1 MNGWSL
7 FALSILLLPVFAG
20 RAPSD
25 TRIESVPRPPTDA
38 RTALYPSNR
47 EPLAPS
53 PFAKLPIGAVKPRG
67 WLRHMLRLEAE
78 GFVGHLTEISRWC
91 KAEGNAWLSPEGKGH
106 SPWEELPYWLKGFG
120 DLGYVLG
127 DERVTRE
134 ARKWIEGIL
143 SSQRDDGWFGPRSNL
158 TNVGGKSDIWPN
170 MIAMNCL
177 QSYYEFTGDER
188 VLPLMTKYFRWQAS
202 VPEEDFIVG
211 SWQKVRAGDNLE
223 SIYWLYN
230 RTGEKWLL
238 QVAEKVH
245 RRTIDWTGGVANW
258 HGVNITQCFRQPA
271 IFWMQTKDKTF
282 RQAAYRNYD
291 TVMGL
296 YGQVPGGMF
305 GADENCRKGYD
316 DPRQAA
322 ETCSM
327 VEFMHSFEM
336 LTKITG
342 DPLWADRCEDVAFNS
357 FPASRTPDLKGL
369 HYLTAPNM
377 VVLDA
382 KNHSPGVQ
390 NGGCM
395 LAYNPHSYRC
405 CQHNVSHGWPYYAE
419 ELWLATA
426 DGGLCASLYCPSEV
440 TAKVAGGAEVTITEE
455 TGYPFG
461 QTIRFRVMAPKPVRF
476 PLYLRV
482 PAWCK
487 GASVTING
495 KPVEARPRPLSY
507 LVIDRTW
514 PAEADGDVVALTL
527 PMRLAVRVW
536 KNNKNAVSVD
546 YGPLTF
552 SLKIGERW
560 KRYGGT
566 DDWPAFEVHPTTP
579 WNYGLA
585 LDADHPEES
594 IQVTRPEGGPKTPGR
609 AITFREPPILLKA
622 KARKIPEWDLDRH
635 GLVAVLQPSPARTSE
650 PLETVTLIPMGCARL
665 RISAFPTVSTSP
677 DARAW
682 TKPAGPPKPAYPTT
696 ASHCH
701 GGDTADALSD
711 GLLPKRS
718 GDHAIPRLTWWDH
731 RGTSE
736 WVAYR
741 FKQPRTVSEAEVYWF
756 DDTGRGGC
764 RIPASWRLL
773 YQDGEQWKEV
783 KLAGGATYALQKD
796 RFNKVT
802 FEPVKTRGLRIEVQ
816 LRPDFS
822 GGILEWRI
830 GPKPSP

>member
-7 FALSILLLPVFAG
+7 LGVSALLASVFAG
-20 RAPSD
+20 CAAAEM
-25 TRIESVPRPPTDA
+25 RIESVPRPPTDV

-53 PFAKLPIGAVKPRG
+53 PFVKLPIGAVKPRG
-67 WLRHMLRLEAE
+67 WLRHMLELEAD
-78 GFVGHLTEISRWC
+78 GFVGRLPQISRWC
-91 KAEGNAWLSPEGKGH
+91 KADDNAWLSPEGKGH

-127 DERVTRE
+127 DERITRE

-143 SSQRDDGWFGPRSNL
+143 SSQRDDGWFGPRANL
-158 TNVGGKSDIWPN
+158 THLKGKPDVWPN

-177 QSYYEFTGDER
+177 QSFHEATGDER
-188 VLPLMTKYFRWQAS
+188 VLPFLARYFRWQMS
-202 VPEEDFIVG
+202 VPDDDFLLPY
-211 SWQKVRAGDNLE
+211 WQKMRAGDNLE

-230 RTGEKWLL
+230 RTGEAPLL
-238 QVAEKVH
+238 DVATKVH
-245 RRTIDWTGGVANW
+245 RRTADWTGGVANW
-258 HGVNITQCFRQPA
+258 HGVNISQCFRQPA
-271 IFWMQTKDKTF
+271 VYWMQARQESF
-282 RQAAYRNYD
+282 RLAAYRNYD
-291 TVMGL
+291 TVIGL

-305 GADENCRKGYD
+305 GADENCRQGYD

-426 DGGLCASLYCPSEV
+426 DGGLCASLYGAGDV
-440 TAKVAGGAEVTITEE
+440 TAKVADGTTVTIAEE
-455 TGYPFG
+455 TDYPFSE
-461 QTIRFRVMAPKPVRF
+461 TVTLTVRAPKAVRF
-476 PLYLRV
+476 PLYLRI
-482 PAWCK
+482 PGWCT
-487 GASVTING
+487 GAKVAVNG
-495 KPVEARPRPLSY
+495 QAADARPEPRSF
-507 LVIDRTW
+507 LVVDRTW
-514 PAEADGDVVALTL
+514 SDGDVVALTL
-527 PMRLAVRVW
+527 PMRLAVRLW
-536 KNNKNAVSVD
+536 EKNKSAVSVD

-552 SLKIGERW
+552 SLKIGEKW
-560 KRYGGT
+560 QRYGGT

-579 WNYGLA
+579 WNYGLEI
-585 LDADHPEES
+585 DAARPQTSIEVIRKDGPLADQPFTPE
-594 IQVTRPEGGPKTPGR
+594 
-609 AITFREPPILLKA
+609 AAPIVLKA

-635 GLVAVLQPSPARTSE
+635 GLVAVLQPSPARTNE

-665 RISAFPTVSTSP
+665 RISAFPTVSPSP
-677 DARAW
+677 DAHAW
-682 TKPAGPPKPAYPTT
+682 TQPAGPPKPAYAAT
-696 ASHCH
+696 ASHCWH
-701 GGDTADALSD
+701 SDTVDALSD

-731 RGTSE
+731 CGTTE
-736 WVAYR
+736 WAAYR
-741 FKQPRTVSEAEVYWF
+741 FKQPRTVSQAEVYWF
-756 DDTGRGGC
+756 DDTGRGHC
-764 RIPASWRLL
+764 RVPASWRLL
-773 YQDGEQWKEV
+773 YRDGGEWNEV
-783 KLAGGATYALQKD
+783 NLTGGSTCGVEKD
-796 RFNKVT
+796 TFNKVT
-802 FEPVKTRGLRIEVQ
+802 FEPVETRELRIEVKLQ
-816 LRPDFS
+816 PDVS
-822 GGILEWRI
+822 GGILEWRV
-830 GPKPSP
+830 GPKPS